1 MQKNDVYKTGIFK
14 KDAEILRVLKIKEGK
29 ALVVD
34 CLKNKKPWRI
44 SPSDLSGAV

>member
-34 CLKNKKPWRI
+34 VSAGRHLC
-44 SPSDLSGAV
+44 GGE